1 MNNRTTVQWV
11 ALAFGLLYLAVGIL
25 GFIGPL
31 IGASSFITLSQDRHT
46 LLGIADIN
54 LLHNLVHVVI
64 GVAGL
69 AAVSSVANSRSFCK
83 LVGVI
88 LLLLGLLGIFVPNLL
103 GLIPLGGGDIAI
115 HLLSGAVLAYF
126 GFVAPVSLRTT

>member
-1 MNNRTTVQWV
+1 
-11 ALAFGLLYLAVGIL
+11 
-25 GFIGPL
+25 
-31 IGASSFITLSQDRHT
+31 
-46 LLGIADIN
+46 
-54 LLHNLVHVVI
+54 VI